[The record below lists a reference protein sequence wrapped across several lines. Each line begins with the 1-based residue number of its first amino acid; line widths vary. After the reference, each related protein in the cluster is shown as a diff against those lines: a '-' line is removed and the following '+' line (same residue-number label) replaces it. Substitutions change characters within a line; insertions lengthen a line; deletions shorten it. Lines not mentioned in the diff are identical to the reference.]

1 MFTSRGWWLLLIAS
15 TILLLGVVWLGR
27 YSAVPPLLGGS
38 VLCWIVWEWSLFQY
52 RLAAG
57 IEKLSIERTILQGG
71 RVTPVLWAGTTAV
84 VRIGIRNDGSARIPL
99 AHIGDRLP
107 GEILGLPEG
116 SEREAE
122 LLPGET
128 FRFEYTLA
136 IEAPGLLRFE
146 GATIRVADLAGLFYH
161 RRFLH
166 EPVEYL
172 VLPFPIDRDGRRR
185 DVKRFNV
192 LPPPG
197 VHRLRRAG
205 SGDELHD
212 LRDYRPGDSPKMI
225 AWKASA
231 RRDRLITKEF
241 ESDVPVRC
249 ILFVDA
255 VSDGFDAASRR
266 SITSQMVELS
276 AGILQAAGANRD
288 LVGLT
293 ILKDRETTTT
303 LPARS
308 KIHTLKLMKQ
318 LSEAAGR
325 IPEPTAGLE
334 TIARTAY
341 TAAQEL
347 YPERLERGVNA
358 RPIGLF
364 WLPIADTR
372 WFVLFLALLALP
384 LVLSRR
390 FALEFLADVAGTFA
404 PSNYSWAVFA
414 GLAILP
420 GTLAGLL
427 WFFHGIRGML
437 MPRSRRTSRRK
448 QLALL
453 FAAEDGDSPAAV
465 ERYLNDDDAFR
476 SRSVAFLREHRIR
489 TPSAARAASASGTV
503 LPALSDAFVRA
514 VGRARD
520 TEVYVLLVDLLDHAD
535 DLAGLAA
542 AVRTARAR
550 KHRVL
555 IVVPRPKELGA
566 ADDTSVLT
574 VSPGELKLPVLLRLA
589 LAAQLQRNYERIRRE
604 LTRAGGVVLRA
615 DEGDPTALILQRLDQ
630 VRTARIR
637 R

>member
-1 MFTSRGWWLLLIAS
+1 MLTSRGWWLLLIAG
-15 TILLLGVVWLGR
+15 TILVLGVVWLGR
-27 YSAVPPLLGGS
+27 FSALPPLIGAS
-38 VLCWIVWEWSLFQY
+38 VLCWLAWGAMLFHH

-57 IEKLSIERTILQGG
+57 AEHLSVTRVLLQRG
-71 RVTPVLWAGTTAV
+71 RPTPVLWAGGKATVRVGVRNEGTT
-84 VRIGIRNDGSARIPL
+84 IIPL
-99 AHIGDRLP
+99 ARLSDRLP
-107 GEILGLPEG
+107 GEIFAAPEG
-116 SEREAE
+116 SEFETA
-122 LLPGET
+122 LKPGET
-128 FRFEYTLA
+128 ATFEYDIA
-136 IEAPGLLRFE
+136 VEAPGVLRFA
-146 GATIRVADLAGLFYH
+146 GVAVRIADLEGFFYN

-166 EPVEYL
+166 AAVDVL
-172 VLPFPIDRDGRRR
+172 VLPVPVDHDGRRR

-231 RRDRLITKEF
+231 RRDRLIIKEL

-249 ILFVDA
+249 VLFVDA
-255 VSDGFDAASRR
+255 ASDGFDGFSKR
-266 SITSQMVELS
+266 SIATQLVELS

-293 ILKDRETTTT
+293 IFQGDGATTTT

-308 KIHTLKLMKQ
+308 KIHTLKLLEQ

-325 IPEPTAGLE
+325 IPEPAATSEA
-334 TIARTAY
+334 IARTAY
-341 TAAQEL
+341 TTAQEL
-347 YPERLERGVNA
+347 FPERLERGVNA
-358 RPIGLF
+358 RPLGLF
-364 WLPIADTR
+364 WLPISDSR
-372 WFVLFLALLALP
+372 WFYLLVAFMVLP
-384 LVLSRR
+384 LLLSRR

-404 PSNYSWAVFA
+404 PASYSWAVF
-414 GLAILP
+414 LALAVLP

-427 WFFHGIRGML
+427 WFFHGIRGLL

-453 FAAEDGDSPAAV
+453 FAADDRDSPAAV
-465 ERYLNDDDAFR
+465 ERYLHDDEWFR
-476 SRSVAFLREHRIR
+476 IRASAFLVENRIR
-489 TPSAARAASASGTV
+489 MKPTIRSAVPNAALVSAAAE
-503 LPALSDAFVRA
+503 ALARA

-520 TEVYVLLVDLLDHAD
+520 TEVYVLLLDLLERAE
-535 DLAGLAA
+535 DLGGLAA

-555 IVVPRPKELGA
+555 IVVPRPKDLG
-566 ADDTSVLT
+566 DDRASILD
-574 VSPGELKLPVLLRLA
+574 VSPGDLKLPVLLKLA
-589 LAAQLQRNYERIRRE
+589 LASQLQRNYERIRRE
-604 LTRAGGVVLRA
+604 LTRAGAVVMRA
-615 DEGDPTALILQRLDQ
+615 DEGDTAALILQRLDE

>member
-1 MFTSRGWWLLLIAS
+1 MLTSRGWWLLLIAGI
-15 TILLLGVVWLGR
+15 ILLLGVVWLGK
-27 YSAVPPLLGGS
+27 YSALPPLLGAA
-38 VLCWIVWEWSLFQY
+38 VLCWLAWEGMLFHY

-57 IEKLSIERTILQGG
+57 VEKLSLTRTMLQQG
-71 RVTPVLWAGTTAV
+71 RPTPVLWAGTTAT
-84 VRIGIRNDGSARIPL
+84 VRVGIRNEGSARIPF
-99 AHIGDRLP
+99 AHISDRLP
-107 GEILGLPEG
+107 GEILARPEAC
-116 SEREAE
+116 EREAE
-122 LLPGET
+122 LRPGET
-128 FRFEYTLA
+128 FTFEYELA

-146 GATIRVADLAGLFYH
+146 GATIRVADLAGFFYQ
-161 RRFLH
+161 RRFLQA
-166 EPVEYL
+166 PAEYL
-172 VLPFPIDRDGRRR
+172 VLPFPVDHDGRRR
-185 DVKRFNV
+185 DVKRFNA

-197 VHRLRRAG
+197 VHRLRRPG

-249 ILFVDA
+249 VLFVDA
-255 VSDGFDAASRR
+255 TSDGFAL
-266 SITSQMVELS
+266 TSKRTVTTQLVELS

-293 ILKDRETTTT
+293 ILKDDETTTT

-308 KIHTLKLMKQ
+308 KIHTLRLLKQ

-325 IPEPTAGLE
+325 IPEPNAPLE
-334 TIARTAY
+334 TLTREAY
-341 TAAQEL
+341 TAAQEM

-364 WLPIADTR
+364 WLPVSDTR
-372 WFVLFLALLALP
+372 WVYLLIVLMALP

-404 PSNYSWAVFA
+404 PLNYSWAVFA
-414 GLAILP
+414 GLAVLP

-427 WFFHGIRGML
+427 WFFHGIRGLM

-448 QLALL
+448 QLSLL
-453 FAAEDGDSPAAV
+453 YATDDADSPAAV
-465 ERYLNDDDAFR
+465 ERYLHDDQAFQTR
-476 SRSVAFLREHRIR
+476 TAAFLREHRIR
-489 TPSAARAASASGTV
+489 IKAKQGPTSTNANLLAAAISALARS
-503 LPALSDAFVRA
+503 

-520 TEVYVLLVDLLDHAD
+520 TETYILLLDLLDHAD
-535 DLAGLAA
+535 DLSALAA
-542 AVRTARAR
+542 TVRTARAR

-555 IVVPRPKELGA
+555 IVVPRPQELG
-566 ADDTSVLT
+566 D
-574 VSPGELKLPVLLRLA
+574 PGEGSILDVAPGDLKLPALLRLA
-589 LAAQLQRNYERIRRE
+589 LASQLQRNYERLRRE
-604 LTRAGGVVLRA
+604 MTRAGAVVLRA
-615 DEGDPTALILQRLDQ
+615 DEGDTTALILQRLDQ